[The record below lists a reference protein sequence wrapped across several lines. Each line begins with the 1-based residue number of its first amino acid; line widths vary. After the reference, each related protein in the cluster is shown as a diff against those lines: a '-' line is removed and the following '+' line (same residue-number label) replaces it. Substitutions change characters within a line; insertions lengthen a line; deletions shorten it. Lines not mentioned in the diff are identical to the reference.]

1 MQATTTAPPPTA
13 QPIPPPARP
22 AAPPVAVIPVPA
34 GEVFTIA
41 TEYVEAGRLDAAE
54 RILGHI
60 LAVAPAQP
68 EALHLKGLI
77 AFRRGKTDDAAGLM
91 ERSITEGGN
100 KSAHFRN
107 LSEVYRLQAKLDQ
120 ALAAARRAVAL
131 DPADPLGPFN
141 LAMVH
146 YDRLELEPCIAA
158 ARHAL
163 DLRPNLPQAHMK
175 LAQALLLIEDFGPG
189 WDEYEWRYQIPGAQ
203 PLMPPGMATAERVQW
218 DGKPLGDRLL
228 LLVADQGFGDVVM
241 FSRYIPWA
249 QAICPNLMVACSI
262 EMMSILSSMFPGIRL
277 FNRWDEIPLYAAY
290 CALSG
295 LPRLHG
301 TRIGNVPAAIPYLR
315 ADPERATLWRQ
326 RLDALIAPGLRRI
339 GIAWAGR
346 PTHNNDLNRS
356 IPLSTLAQL
365 FDIEGI
371 ALVSLQKGPAVEQ
384 IAGYA
389 GRAPLIDLDR
399 QITEFDDT
407 VAILDGLDL
416 LICVDTAVGH
426 FAGAMGRPAWVMLPH
441 APDWRWLMGR
451 RDTPWYPT
459 LRFFRHP
466 APRRWDLVVPAVA
479 AELKRFA
486 NT

>member
-1 MQATTTAPPPTA
+1 MGKIVQALTAT
-13 QPIPPPARP
+13 QPVQPSRPVPANG
-22 AAPPVAVIPVPA
+22 VPVPA
-34 GEVFTIA
+34 GEIFAVA

-54 RILGHI
+54 RMLGHI

-77 AFRRGKTDDAAGLM
+77 AFRRGRTDEAAVLM
-91 ERSITEGGN
+91 ERSIAEGGI

-120 ALAAARRAVAL
+120 ALAAARRAIAL

-146 YDRLELEPCIAA
+146 YDRMEVAPCIAA
-158 ARHAL
+158 ARHSL
-163 DLRPNLPQAHMK
+163 DLRANLPQSHMK
-175 LAQALLLIEDFGPG
+175 LAQALLLSEDFGPG

-203 PLMPPGMATAERVQW
+203 PLMPPGMHTPDRAQW
-218 DGKPLGDRLL
+218 DGKPLGDKILL
-228 LLVADQGFGDVVM
+228 LIADQGFGDVVM
-241 FSRYIPWA
+241 FSRYIAWA
-249 QAICPNLMVACSI
+249 REICPNLVVACSV
-262 EMMSILSSMFPGIRL
+262 EMMSILASMYPGIPL
-277 FNRWDEIPLYAAY
+277 FNRWDEIPAYAAY
-290 CALSG
+290 CAFSG

-301 TRIGNVPAAIPYLR
+301 TRIDNIPAPIPYLHADPVR
-315 ADPERATLWRQ
+315 ADLWRK
-326 RLDALIAPGLRRI
+326 RLDAQIAPGLRRV

-356 IPLSTLAQL
+356 IHLDTLAPL
-365 FDIEGI
+365 FDIDGV
-371 ALVSLQKGPAVEQ
+371 ALVSLQKGPAVSQ
-384 IAGYA
+384 IATYK
-389 GRAPLIDLDR
+389 GRAPLIDLDK
-399 QITEFDDT
+399 QITDFDDT

-441 APDWRWLMGR
+441 APDWRWLMSR

-459 LRFFRHP
+459 MRFFRHP
-466 APRRWDLVVPAVA
+466 APRRWDMVVPAVA
-479 AELKRFA
+479 AELKRFVGG
-486 NT
+486 